1 MKRTL
6 SLLLLA
12 VCATIVCAKEPQR
25 PTSYNYQRGVE
36 AVNNDHDEEAEK
48 YLNQELADNP
58 KNGYAY
64 AWLAGVELRRDEI
77 GTAISMLN
85 KAIQYIPKADK
96 YYHAWANK
104 TLSSIYYD
112 LDDTIKCIDHATRA
126 VKAEPKNIEW
136 WRFRGVLYMELE
148 QYDHAIADFD
158 EVIQLDPTSVNGYMW
173 KGKTY
178 YELKQYD
185 QAIEQYLYAG
195 KLATRSFI
203 YSNIAES
210 QIALHRYEEAADN
223 IIKALKE
230 EHFEDLATQLIV
242 DANEEL
248 TVELMPRLNVQ
259 INANPN
265 SLEWYMYQL
274 YLYRTNKNYEQSIKT
289 AEKIKTLEADPY
301 FDAVLSSLYQDMGD
315 FASALTYA
323 QAAYISD
330 STETDYI
337 SCLASIYSNLDSLEK
352 CIEVYDSYIAQYPES
367 NAAYHMRAQTHFFAG
382 NYTSAIDDYTTAIT
396 LDTKDTY
403 ARYMRGRAHYIMGD
417 SIKANKDFERTV
429 TDTKDEIETAFAYIF
444 LGHNEDAKHLADSI
458 LLADSVEHENR
469 YNIACCY
476 SLLGDTE
483 MAFSL
488 LEEELKDG
496 YVDFNHIRRDPDL
509 APLRGERLDS
519 LITTYETKVQERIR
533 AFKGEDSTKNS
544 TTERIVEIPFTKSG
558 GVTKVDCT
566 INDLPLNF
574 IFDTGASDVTISQ
587 VEANFM
593 YKNGYL
599 DSRDIVGK
607 KTYQVATGAIAVGTT
622 IILKEIEF
630 AGLILRDVRAS
641 VVESQNAPLLLG
653 QTVLQRLGKIE
664 IDNTQRILKI
674 TTNQ

>member
-1 MKRTL
+1 MKRIV

-36 AVNNDHDEEAEK
+36 AVNNDNDAEAEK
-48 YLNQELADNP
+48 YLNQELTEKP

-64 AWLAGVELRRDEI
+64 AWLAGVELRKDEI
-77 GTAISMLN
+77 GSAISMLN
-85 KAIQYIPKADK
+85 KAIKYIPKADK

-104 TLSSIYYD
+104 TLAGIYYD
-112 LDDTIKCIDHATRA
+112 LNDTIQCIDYATRA

-136 WRFRGVLYMELE
+136 WRFRGVLYLEFE
-148 QYDHAIADFD
+148 QYDHAMADFD
-158 EVIQLDPTSVNGYMW
+158 KVIQLDPTAINGYMW

-178 YELKQYD
+178 YELKQYEK
-185 QAIEQYLYAG
+185 AIEQYQYAG
-195 KLATRSFI
+195 KLATRSSI

-210 QIALHRYEEAADN
+210 QVALHRYEEAANN
-223 IIKALKE
+223 IINALKE
-230 EHFEDLATQLIV
+230 EHFEDLATDLLA

-248 TVELMPRLNVQ
+248 TAELMPRLNVQ

-265 SLEWYMYQL
+265 SLEWSMYQL
-274 YLYRTNKNYEQSIKT
+274 YLYRANKNYEQAILCT
-289 AEKIKTLEADPY
+289 EKIKELDADPY
-301 FDAVLSSLYQDMGD
+301 FDAILSLLYQHMGD
-315 FASALTYA
+315 FASALPYA

-337 SCLASIYSNLDSLEK
+337 SQLASIYSDLDSLEQ
-352 CIEVYDSYIAQYPES
+352 CIKIYNAYIAQYPES

-382 NYTSAIDDYTTAIT
+382 NYTSAIEDYTTAIT

-403 ARYMRGRAHYIMGD
+403 ARYMLGRAHYIMGD
-417 SIKANKDFERTV
+417 TLKANRDFQRV
-429 TDTKDEIETAFAYIF
+429 VDDTKNSVETAFAYIF
-444 LGHNEDAKHLADSI
+444 LGQNEEAKHLADSI

-476 SLLGDTE
+476 SLLGETE
-483 MAFSL
+483 LAFTL

-496 YVDFNHIRRDPDL
+496 YVDFTHIRRDPDF

-519 LITTYETKVQERIR
+519 LLSMYETKAQERIR
-533 AFKGEDSTKNS
+533 AFKGENTSES

-566 INDLPLNF
+566 INNLPLNF

-599 DSRDIVGK
+599 DSRDVVGK

-622 IILKEIEF
+622 IILKEIKF
-630 AGLILRDVRAS
+630 GGLILRDVRAS

-653 QTVLQRLGKIE
+653 QTILQRLGKIE

>member
-1 MKRTL
+1 MKRIV

-36 AVNNDHDEEAEK
+36 AVNNDQDEEAEK

-64 AWLAGVELRRDEI
+64 AWLAGVELRKDEI
-77 GTAISMLN
+77 GSAISMLN
-85 KAIQYIPKADK
+85 KAIKYIPKADK

-104 TLSSIYYD
+104 TLAGIYYD
-112 LDDTIKCIDHATRA
+112 LNDTIQCIDYATRS

-136 WRFRGVLYMELE
+136 WRFRGVLYLEFE
-148 QYDHAIADFD
+148 QYDHAMADFD
-158 EVIQLDPTSVNGYMW
+158 KVIQLDPTTINGYMW

-178 YELKQYD
+178 YELKQYEK
-185 QAIEQYLYAG
+185 AIEQYQYAG

-210 QIALHRYEEAADN
+210 QVALHRYEEAANN
-223 IIKALKE
+223 IINALKE
-230 EHFEDLATQLIV
+230 EHFEDLATDLLA
-242 DANEEL
+242 DANEDL
-248 TVELMPRLNVQ
+248 TAELMPRLNVQ

-265 SLEWYMYQL
+265 SLEWSMYQL
-274 YLYRTNKNYEQSIKT
+274 YLYRANKNYEQAILCT
-289 AEKIKTLEADPY
+289 EKIKELDADPY
-301 FDAVLSSLYQDMGD
+301 FDAILSSLYQDMGD
-315 FASALTYA
+315 FASALPYA

-337 SCLASIYSNLDSLEK
+337 SQLASIYSDLDSLEQ
-352 CIEVYDSYIAQYPES
+352 CIKIYNAYIAQYPES
-367 NAAYHMRAQTHFFAG
+367 NAAYHMRAQIHFFAG

-403 ARYMRGRAHYIMGD
+403 ARYMLGRAHYIMGNTL
-417 SIKANKDFERTV
+417 KANKDFQRV
-429 TDTKDEIETAFAYIF
+429 VDDTKNSVETAFAYIF
-444 LGHNEDAKHLADSI
+444 LGQNEEAKHLADSI

-476 SLLGDTE
+476 SMLGDIE
-483 MAFSL
+483 MAFTL

-496 YVDFNHIRRDPDL
+496 YVDFTHIRRDPDF

-519 LITTYETKVQERIR
+519 LLSMYETKAQERIR
-533 AFKGEDSTKNS
+533 AFKGENTSES

-566 INDLPLNF
+566 INNLPLNF

-599 DSRDIVGK
+599 DSRDVVGK

-622 IILKEIEF
+622 IILKEIKF
-630 AGLILRDVRAS
+630 GGLILRDVRAS

-653 QTVLQRLGKIE
+653 QTILQRLGKIE

>member
-1 MKRTL
+1 MKRIL
-6 SLLLLA
+6 FLCALLCTTMLY
-12 VCATIVCAKEPQR
+12 AKQPQR

-36 AVNNDHDEEAEK
+36 AVNNDQDEEAEK

-64 AWLAGVELRRDEI
+64 AWLAGIELRKDEI
-77 GTAISMLN
+77 GSAISMLN
-85 KAIQYIPKADK
+85 NSIKYIPKADK
-96 YYHAWANK
+96 YYHSWANK
-104 TLSSIYYD
+104 TLSGIYYD
-112 LDDTIKCIDHATRA
+112 LNDTIKCIDYATRA
-126 VKAEPKNIEW
+126 VKSEPKNIEW
-136 WRFRGVLYMELE
+136 WRFRGVLYLEFE
-148 QYDHAIADFD
+148 QYDNAIADFD
-158 EVIQLDPTSVNGYMW
+158 EMIRLNPNAENGYMW

-178 YELKQYD
+178 YQLKQYD
-185 QAIEQYLYAG
+185 KAIEQYQYAG
-195 KLATRSFI
+195 KLATRSYI
-203 YSNIAES
+203 YSNLAES
-210 QIALHRYEEAADN
+210 QIQLQYYEEAADN
-223 IIKALKE
+223 IIKAFKE
-230 EHFEDLATQLIV
+230 EHFEDLATDLLA

-248 TVELMPRLNVQ
+248 TAELMPRLNVQ

-265 SLEWYMYQL
+265 SLEWYMYKL
-274 YLYRTNKNYEQSIKT
+274 YLYRANKNYEQAILCT
-289 AEKIKTLEADPY
+289 EKIKELDADPY
-301 FDAVLSSLYQDMGD
+301 FDAILSSLYRNMGD
-315 FASALTYA
+315 FATALHYA
-323 QAAYISD
+323 QVAYAAD
-330 STETDYI
+330 TTETDYMEQ
-337 SCLASIYSNLDSLEK
+337 LTNVYSDLDSLEQ
-352 CIEVYDSYIAQYPES
+352 CLQIYDSYIAQYPES

-417 SIKANKDFERTV
+417 TLKANKDFQRV
-429 TDTKDEIETAFAYIF
+429 VDDTKNSVETAFAYIF
-444 LGHNEDAKHLADSI
+444 LGQNEEAKHLADSI

-476 SLLGDTE
+476 SLLGDIET
-483 MAFSL
+483 AFTL

-496 YVDFNHIRRDPDL
+496 YVDFTHIRRDPDF

-519 LITTYETKVQERIR
+519 LLSIYENKVQARIR
-533 AFKGEDSTKNS
+533 DFKGEESVDA
-544 TTERIVEIPFTKSG
+544 TEEKVVEIPFTKTG

-566 INDLPLNF
+566 INNLPLNF

-622 IILKEIEF
+622 IILKQIEF
-630 AGLILRDVRAS
+630 GGLILRDVRAS
-641 VVESQNAPLLLG
+641 VVERQNAPLLLG

>member
-1 MKRTL
+1 MKRIV

-12 VCATIVCAKEPQR
+12 VCATLVCAKEPKR

-36 AVNNDHDEEAEK
+36 AVNNENDEEAER
-48 YLNQELADNP
+48 YLSQEISDNP

-64 AWLAGVELRRDEI
+64 AWLAGVELRNDEI
-77 GTAISMLN
+77 GSAISMLN
-85 KAIQYIPKADK
+85 KAIKYIPKADK

-104 TLSSIYYD
+104 TLAGIYYD
-112 LDDTIKCIDHATRA
+112 LNDTIQCLDYATRA

-136 WRFRGVLYMELE
+136 WRFRGVLYLEFE
-148 QYDHAIADFD
+148 QYDHAMADFD
-158 EVIQLDPTSVNGYMW
+158 KVIQLDPTAINGYMW

-178 YELKQYD
+178 YELKQYEK
-185 QAIEQYLYAG
+185 AIEQYQYAG

-210 QIALHRYEEAADN
+210 QVALYRYEEAANN
-223 IIKALKE
+223 IINALKE
-230 EHFEDLATQLIV
+230 EHFEDLATDLLA
-242 DANEEL
+242 DANEDL
-248 TVELMPRLNVQ
+248 TAELMPRLNVQ

-265 SLEWYMYQL
+265 SLEWSMYQL
-274 YLYRTNKNYEQSIKT
+274 YLYRANKNYEQAILCT
-289 AEKIKTLEADPY
+289 EKIKELDADPY
-301 FDAVLSSLYQDMGD
+301 FDAILSSLYQDMGD
-315 FASALTYA
+315 FASALPYA

-337 SCLASIYSNLDSLEK
+337 SQLASIYSDLDSLEQ
-352 CIEVYDSYIAQYPES
+352 CIKIYNAYIAQYPES

-382 NYTSAIDDYTTAIT
+382 NYTSAIEDYTTAIT

-403 ARYMRGRAHYIMGD
+403 ARYMLGRAHYIMGD
-417 SIKANKDFERTV
+417 SIKANKDFQRV
-429 TDTKDEIETAFAYIF
+429 VDDTKNSVETAFAYIF
-444 LGHNEDAKHLADSI
+444 LGQNEEAKHLADSI

-476 SLLGDTE
+476 SMLGDIE
-483 MAFSL
+483 MAFTL
-488 LEEELKDG
+488 LEEELKNG
-496 YVDFNHIRRDPDL
+496 YVDFNHIRRDPDF

-519 LITTYETKVQERIR
+519 LLSMYETKAQERIR
-533 AFKGEDSTKNS
+533 AFKGENTSES
-544 TTERIVEIPFTKSG
+544 ATERIVEIPFTKSG

-566 INDLPLNF
+566 INNLPLNF

-599 DSRDIVGK
+599 DSRDVVGK

-622 IILKEIEF
+622 IILKEIKF
-630 AGLILRDVRAS
+630 GGLILRDVRAS

-653 QTVLQRLGKIE
+653 QTILQRLGKIE

>member
-12 VCATIVCAKEPQR
+12 VCATLVCAKEPQR

-36 AVNNDHDEEAEK
+36 AVNNENDEEAER
-48 YLNQELADNP
+48 YLSQEITDNP

-64 AWLAGVELRRDEI
+64 AWLAGVELRNDEI
-77 GTAISMLN
+77 GSAISMLN
-85 KAIQYIPKADK
+85 KAIKYIPKADK

-104 TLSSIYYD
+104 TLAGIYYD
-112 LDDTIKCIDHATRA
+112 LNDTIQCIDYANRA

-136 WRFRGVLYMELE
+136 WRFRGVLYLEFE
-148 QYDHAIADFD
+148 QYDHAMADFD
-158 EVIQLDPTSVNGYMW
+158 EVIQLDPTAINGYMW

-178 YELKQYD
+178 YELKQYEK
-185 QAIEQYLYAG
+185 AIEQYQYAG

-210 QIALHRYEEAADN
+210 QVALHRYEEAANN
-223 IIKALKE
+223 IINALKE
-230 EHFEDLATQLIV
+230 EHFEDLATDLLA
-242 DANEEL
+242 DANEDL
-248 TVELMPRLNVQ
+248 TAELMPRLNVQ

-265 SLEWYMYQL
+265 SLEWSMYQL
-274 YLYRTNKNYEQSIKT
+274 YLYRANKNYEQAILCT
-289 AEKIKTLEADPY
+289 EKIKELDADPY
-301 FDAVLSSLYQDMGD
+301 FDAILSSLYQDMGD
-315 FASALTYA
+315 FASALPYA
-323 QAAYISD
+323 QAAYISN

-337 SCLASIYSNLDSLEK
+337 SQLASIYSDLDSLEQ
-352 CIEVYDSYIAQYPES
+352 CIKIYNAYIAQYPES
-367 NAAYHMRAQTHFFAG
+367 NAAYHMRAQTHFFAN
-382 NYTSAIDDYTTAIT
+382 NYKSAIEDYTTAIT

-403 ARYMRGRAHYIMGD
+403 ARYMLGRAHYIMGD
-417 SIKANKDFERTV
+417 TLKANKDFQRV
-429 TDTKDEIETAFAYIF
+429 VDDTKNSVETAFAYIF
-444 LGHNEDAKHLADSI
+444 LGQNEEAKHLADSI
-458 LLADSVEHENR
+458 LLADSVEHKNR

-476 SLLGDTE
+476 SMLGDIE
-483 MAFSL
+483 MAFTL

-496 YVDFNHIRRDPDL
+496 YVDFNHIRRDPDF

-519 LITTYETKVQERIR
+519 LLSMYETKAQERIR
-533 AFKGEDSTKNS
+533 AFKGENTSES

-566 INDLPLNF
+566 INNLPLNF

-622 IILKEIEF
+622 IILKQIEF
-630 AGLILRDVRAS
+630 GGLILRDVRAS
-641 VVESQNAPLLLG
+641 VVETQNAPLLLG

-664 IDNTQRILKI
+664 IDNTQRVLKI

>member
-1 MKRTL
+1 MKRIV

-12 VCATIVCAKEPQR
+12 VCATLVCAKEPQR

-36 AVNNDHDEEAEK
+36 AVNNENDEEAER
-48 YLNQELADNP
+48 YLSQEITDNP

-64 AWLAGVELRRDEI
+64 AWLAGVELRNDEI
-77 GTAISMLN
+77 GSAISMLN
-85 KAIQYIPKADK
+85 KAIKYIPKADK

-104 TLSSIYYD
+104 TLAGIYYD
-112 LDDTIKCIDHATRA
+112 LNDTIQCIDYANRA

-136 WRFRGVLYMELE
+136 WRFRGVLYLEFE
-148 QYDHAIADFD
+148 QYDHAMADFD
-158 EVIQLDPTSVNGYMW
+158 EVIQLDPTAINGYMW

-178 YELKQYD
+178 YELKQYEK
-185 QAIEQYLYAG
+185 AIEQYQYAG

-210 QIALHRYEEAADN
+210 QVALHRYEEAANN
-223 IIKALKE
+223 IINALKE
-230 EHFEDLATQLIV
+230 EHFEDLATDLLA
-242 DANEEL
+242 DANEDL
-248 TVELMPRLNVQ
+248 TAELMPRLNVQ

-265 SLEWYMYQL
+265 SLEWSMYQL
-274 YLYRTNKNYEQSIKT
+274 YLYRANKNYEQAILCT
-289 AEKIKTLEADPY
+289 EKIKELDADPY
-301 FDAVLSSLYQDMGD
+301 FDAILSSLYQDMGD
-315 FASALTYA
+315 FASALPYA

-337 SCLASIYSNLDSLEK
+337 SQLASIYSDLDSLEQ
-352 CIEVYDSYIAQYPES
+352 CIKIYNAYIAQYPES

-382 NYTSAIDDYTTAIT
+382 NYASAIEDYTTAIT

-403 ARYMRGRAHYIMGD
+403 ARYMLGRAHYIMGD
-417 SIKANKDFERTV
+417 SIKANKDFQRV
-429 TDTKDEIETAFAYIF
+429 VDDTKNSVETTSAYIF
-444 LGHNEDAKHLADSI
+444 LGQNEEAKHLADSI

-476 SLLGDTE
+476 SMLGDIE
-483 MAFSL
+483 MAFTL

-496 YVDFNHIRRDPDL
+496 YVDFNHIRRDPDF

-519 LITTYETKVQERIR
+519 LLSMYETKAQERIR
-533 AFKGEDSTKNS
+533 AFKGENTSEN

-566 INDLPLNF
+566 INNLPLNF

-599 DSRDIVGK
+599 DSRDVVGK

-622 IILKEIEF
+622 IILKEIKF
-630 AGLILRDVRAS
+630 GGLILRDVRAS
-641 VVESQNAPLLLG
+641 VVETQNAPLLLG
-653 QTVLQRLGKIE
+653 QTILQRLGKIE
-664 IDNTQRILKI
+664 IDNTQRILRI